1 MQVNSAHRR
10 YAAIA
15 VAVRPCLDTTNGRS
29 SGTWSERSEQI
40 QGGTMAGYDLRPL
53 SVGEILDR
61 TFTLYRNH
69 FWLFVSITVFPA
81 AIHLPMNL
89 FIFKGLGFSIP
100 FVTRPALPNPAAIA
114 VLYLVVLP
122 LFYIAY
128 SVGLGATTSAVSEVY
143 LGHATTMR
151 SSYRRVFRRFWRL
164 MGLIFVVGCIL
175 SAAMFAIFFAM
186 AIVLA
191 GVAAAGRMSGA
202 ASPVLVIALTF
213 ASMIAAIA
221 VTIFFAM
228 LFAVTIP
235 VLLVENQHVG
245 GALQRSIHLT
255 KGKRWQI
262 FLGVLLTL
270 LLSYV
275 AAIVFQGPFWLLAVF
290 AAHQG
295 ALPLW
300 LLFMMSLSAAIG
312 SAVSSPLFMIV
323 LVLFYYDARIRK
335 EAFDLQ
341 HMMATM
347 APPNLSP
354 AQGVSPA

>member
-1 MQVNSAHRR
+1 
-10 YAAIA
+10 
-15 VAVRPCLDTTNGRS
+15 
-29 SGTWSERSEQI
+29 
-40 QGGTMAGYDLRPL
+40 MAGYDLRPL

-69 FWLFVSITVFPA
+69 FWLFVSITAFPA
-81 AIHLPMNL
+81 AINLPMNL
-89 FIFKGLGFSIP
+89 FIFKGLGVSVP
-100 FVTRPALPNPAAIA
+100 FLTRPALPNPAAIA
-114 VLYLVVLP
+114 VLYLVVFP

-128 SVGLGATTSAVSEVY
+128 SVGLGATTNAVSEVY
-143 LGHATTMR
+143 LGHAATMR
-151 SSYRRVFRRFWRL
+151 SSYRRVFRKFWRL

-175 SAAMFAIFFAM
+175 SAAMFAIFFVVII
-186 AIVLA
+186 IVA
-191 GVAAAGRMSGA
+191 GAAAAGRMSGA
-202 ASPVLVIALTF
+202 ASPVIVMVLAF
-213 ASMIAAIA
+213 GAMIVAMA
-221 VTIFFAM
+221 VMIFVAM

-275 AAIVFQGPFWLLAVF
+275 AAIVFQGPFYLLAVF
-290 AAHQG
+290 AAHKGG

-300 LLFMMSLSAAIG
+300 LLFMISLSAAMG

-341 HMMATM
+341 HMMASM
-347 APPNLSP
+347 APPGLSP
-354 AQGVSPA
+354 AQGISPA